1 MYYITSQKKCEFF
14 SSSSSRNELLIACIF
29 RLGQLRQADIAS
41 GQFSDRKIFA
51 RPVIVR
57 VWNLLSVI
65 YNERQSIC
73 LSHSN
78 ISYQHSIVC
87 SRELPLHRAAKTR
100 PKGTNQKTAVEI
112 NSHDCQHRYFLA
124 VKIYL
129 QTTFMI
135 LR

>member
-29 RLGQLRQADIAS
+29 RLRQRRQADIAS
-41 GQFSDRKIFA
+41 GQFSDRKIFV
-51 RPVIVR
+51 RPVMAL

-65 YNERQSIC
+65 KYRQSIC
-73 LSHSN
+73 LSLCNLTYH
-78 ISYQHSIVC
+78 HSIVC

-100 PKGTNQKTAVEI
+100 PKGTKQSWNL
-112 NSHDCQHRYFLA
+112 SHDCQNRYFLA